1 MSWQAIALMSDKI
14 VHVAVGV
21 ILRCL
26 DDDLI
31 PKVYLTRRA
40 DNVHQGGKWEFPG
53 GKVELNESAES
64 ALLRELSE
72 EVGIVVTASEHLMD
86 VKHDYVDKHVWLDI
100 HLVLG
105 FENEP
110 FGQEGQIGQW
120 YPINTLRTL
129 DFPDANNAIIS
140 ALEHRYLA

>member
-21 ILRCL
+21 ILRRL

-53 GKVELNESAES
+53 GKVEADELAES

-86 VKHDYVDKHVWLDI
+86 VKHAYVDKHVWLDI

-110 FGQEGQIGQW
+110 FGKEVEKLI
-120 YPINTLRTL
+120 
-129 DFPDANNAIIS
+129 
-140 ALEHRYLA
+140 